1 MSTAS
6 LFGFFHS
13 LWSLLAA
20 EGVGVGVAAVL
31 IASLAFALPAGT
43 KRRIRGPLLLL
54 LANLLVLALRVLV
67 GPTGTA
73 GKALPI
79 LGAFF
84 LAASIGQSAFLLVLD
99 AIFGK
104 RRDQP
109 LPRIFRDIAQGVIL
123 IAVVLITLRAAGV
136 EPTSLL
142 TTSALLTAVIGLS
155 LQDTLG
161 NLFAGL
167 SIQAQRPFEVGDW
180 IQIDPDPRFIGRVI
194 EINWRATTVLTAEQV
209 ELIIPNGMLA
219 KSTIRNFTK
228 PSGISRRTVEL
239 QAPYDV
245 QPQRVEKALLS
256 SIQGITG
263 VRTEPSPFVLIA
275 RFADSWVMYHL
286 NYFIDDFTQRDRV
299 DSMVRQRIW
308 FALQRA
314 GIAIPFPTRM
324 MIQTQDATPE
334 ARAKTEAEEQ
344 ARRLAAIKG
353 VDFLATIP
361 EPALERLASLSKSC
375 QYVAGEVIIR
385 QGDVGHELYIVRTGE
400 VSVLLGRG
408 AEGSVAELARLGP
421 GKFFGEMSLMTGA
434 RRAAT
439 VQATL
444 DCELVRIDKEAFQ
457 DILASDP
464 RLVEEITQVLV
475 DRQIEM
481 EENLS
486 ARTAARS
493 QKYKEEKSS
502 ALLAAIKE
510 FFSLS

>member
-1 MSTAS
+1 MSNLS
-6 LFGFFHS
+6 FSGFFHS
-13 LWSLLAA
+13 LWSLMAA
-20 EGVGVGVAAVL
+20 EAIGFGIAIVLVVALV
-31 IASLAFALPAGT
+31 FALPAGT
-43 KRRIRGPLLLL
+43 KRRVRSPLLLL
-54 LANLLVLALRVLV
+54 LVSLFLLSLRALVSSA
-67 GPTGTA
+67 GATGR
-73 GKALPI
+73 ALPI
-79 LGAFF
+79 IGMFF
-84 LAASIGQSAFLLVLD
+84 LAASIGQSAFLLVVD

-123 IAVVLITLRAAGV
+123 IAVVLITLRTAGV

-180 IQIDPDPRFIGRVI
+180 IQIDPDARFIGRVI
-194 EINWRATTVLTAEQV
+194 EINWRATTVLTSEQV

-228 PSGISRRTVEL
+228 PSGMSRRTVEV
-239 QAPYDV
+239 QAPYDI
-245 QPQRVEKALLS
+245 QPQRVEKALIS
-256 SIQGITG
+256 AVHGITG
-263 VRTEPSPFVLIA
+263 VRSEPPPFVILS
-275 RFADSWVMYHL
+275 RFADSGVTYNL

-299 DSMVRQRIW
+299 DSMVRQRVW

-324 MIQTQDATPE
+324 MIQTQDNSPE
-334 ARAKTEAEEQ
+334 AKAKSEAEEQ

-353 VDFLATIP
+353 VDFLATLP
-361 EPALERLASLSKSC
+361 DPALERLAALSKTC
-375 QYVAGEVIIR
+375 QYLSGEVILR
-385 QGDVGHELYIVRTGE
+385 QGDTGHELYIIRAGE

-408 AEGSVAELARLGP
+408 AEGSVAEIARLGP

-434 RRAAT
+434 KRAAT
-439 VQATL
+439 IQAML
-444 DCELVRIDKEAFQ
+444 ECELVRIDKEAFQ

-464 RLVEEITQVLV
+464 KLVERVSQVLV
-475 DRQIEM
+475 DRQIAM

-493 QKYKEEKSS
+493 KQYKEEKSS